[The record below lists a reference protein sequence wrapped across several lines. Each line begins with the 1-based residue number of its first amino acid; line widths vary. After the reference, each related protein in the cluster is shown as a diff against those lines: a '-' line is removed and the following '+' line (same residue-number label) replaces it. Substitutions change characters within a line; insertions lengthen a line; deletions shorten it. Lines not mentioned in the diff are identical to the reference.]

1 MASNVSRTEDK
12 HGCAFERFNSSQVM
26 PLCACLVL
34 CITSQVLANGK
45 RLTQRVLRD
54 GVPVASHGV
63 RQLHARR
70 ERFAAARVFVGSGP
84 GHLHPFHGVACGDIF
99 HFRLANNGGGSGKR
113 FGCICTRK
121 PLGELMDGQLIVRR
135 RANLLHMMLFERY
148 QDQEFFFHEVPFLG
162 WFSECAFAWTRRIS
176 VQFFADEW

>member
-70 ERFAAARVFVGSGP
+70 ERLAAACVLVGSGP
-84 GHLHPFHGVACGDIF
+84 GHLNPFHGVACGDVF
-99 HFRLANNGGGSGKR
+99 HFGLANNGCCDGKR

-121 PLGELMDGQLIVRR
+121 PLGKLTHDQLIARR
-135 RANLLHMMLFERY
+135 RTNLFHMVFFERY

-162 WFSECAFAWTRRIS
+162 CF
-176 VQFFADEW
+176 V